1 MKLPHER
8 FDFSAMPDRARWKLP
23 NDARVA
29 VYVVV
34 NVEEWD
40 IEKPVAREY
49 VTSPA
54 GVVDRA
60 QRTQLV
66 VA

>member
-1 MKLPHER
+1 
-8 FDFSAMPDRARWKLP
+8 MPDRARWKLP

-40 IEKPVAREY
+40 IEKTRRARIRNVAGGGR
-49 VTSPA
+49 
-54 GVVDRA
+54 DRA